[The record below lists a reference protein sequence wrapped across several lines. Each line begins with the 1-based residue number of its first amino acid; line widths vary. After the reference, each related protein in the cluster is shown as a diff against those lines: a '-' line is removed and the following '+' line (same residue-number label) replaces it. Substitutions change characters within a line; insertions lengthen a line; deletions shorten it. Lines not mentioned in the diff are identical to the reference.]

1 MGCDISFINKATNII
16 KEKDENGIEI
26 LDKKVLIVGLENAG
40 KTSILLQCKEN

>member
-40 KTSILLQCKEN
+40 KTSILL